1 MSCNLQNMLITR
13 ILLKCIAPLVAA
25 AIWILSSQSTLPIIK
40 GFFGVDKVQHALAY
54 AVLAVGVAFWFSRAR
69 WKAHTLQTLALAA
82 CIASFYGAT
91 DEVHQYFV
99 QGRSCDVWDWLADT
113 VGAVLGAA
121 LYLKFLKFRT
131 LTK

>member
-1 MSCNLQNMLITR
+1 
-13 ILLKCIAPLVAA
+13 LVAA
-25 AIWILSSQSTLPIIK
+25 AIWILSSQSTLPIVK
-40 GFFGVDKVQHALAY
+40 GFLGVDKVQHLLAY

-69 WKAHTLQTLALAA
+69 WKAHAVQTLALAA
-82 CIASFYGAT
+82 CIASLYGAT

-113 VGAVLGAA
+113 VGAVLGAT
-121 LYLKFLKFRT
+121 LYLNFLKFRT